1 MPIDLVGRKVGMTRY
16 FTEDG
21 RNIPVTVIEVGPCVV
36 TQLKTV
42 ETDGY
47 SSVQVGFEDMKARRS
62 TRAQI
67 AHAAKVGASPKRVHA
82 EFRCDSDDE
91 VAEYE
96 LGQIL
101 TVDALSHLVYVDVE
115 GVSKGKGFQGVMK
128 RYHFRGL
135 EASHGVQRAHRSPGS
150 IGGGGINLGTGPKIK
165 KGRRMSG
172 HMGSERV
179 TMRSLDVVSID
190 NERNLLLVKGPV
202 PGPNTGILYIK
213 TPSRLYKPKAKA
225 QAAADKG

>member
-1 MPIDLVGRKVGMTRY
+1 MPIELVGRKVGMTRY

-21 RNIPVTVIEVGPCVV
+21 MNIPVTVIEVGPCVV
-36 TQLKTV
+36 TQLKTI
-42 ETDGY
+42 ETDGD
-47 SSVQVGFEDMKARRS
+47 SAVQVGFEDMKARRS
-62 TRAQI
+62 TRAQS
-67 AHAAKVGASPKRVHA
+67 AHDAKVGASPKRVHA

-96 LGQIL
+96 LGQVL
-101 TVDALSHLVYVDVE
+101 TVEALSHLVYVDIE

>member
-1 MPIDLVGRKVGMTRY
+1 MPIELVGRKVGMTRY

-21 RNIPVTVIEVGPCVV
+21 MNIPVTVIEVGPCVV
-36 TQLKTV
+36 TQLKTI
-42 ETDGY
+42 ENDGY
-47 SSVQVGFEDMKARRS
+47 SAVQVGFEDMKARRS
-62 TRAQI
+62 TRALI
-67 AHAAKVGASPKRVHA
+67 AHDAKVGATPKRVHA

>member
-1 MPIDLVGRKVGMTRY
+1 MPIELVGRKVGMTRY

-21 RNIPVTVIEVGPCVV
+21 KNIPVTVIEVGPCVV

-47 SSVQVGFEDMKARRS
+47 SAVQIGFEEMKARRS

-67 AHAAKVGASPKRVHA
+67 AHDAKVGATPQRVHA

-101 TVDALSHLVYVDVE
+101 TVEALSHLVYVDVE

-179 TMRSLDVVSID
+179 TTRSLDVVSID
-190 NERNLLLVKGPV
+190 NERNLMLVKGPV

>member
-1 MPIDLVGRKVGMTRY
+1 MPIELVGRKVGMTRY

-21 RNIPVTVIEVGPCVV
+21 KNIPVTVIEVGPCVV

-47 SSVQVGFEDMKARRS
+47 SAVQVGFEDMKARRS

-67 AHAAKVGASPKRVHA
+67 AHDAKAGASPQRVHA

-165 KGRRMSG
+165 KGRRMAG

-202 PGPNTGILYIK
+202 PGPNTGILHIK